1 MCCAETCARCG
12 VAQLCSNAANA
23 LREPW
28 DDAVEGAA
36 LEVERLAALA
46 HALLAGTESAEVL
59 GSLRDGVRVQLVDDP
74 EASVAR
80 PTLEAQP
87 TVHGVHPAR

>member
-36 LEVERLAALA
+36 LEVKWFAAVADAFFASTETAKVFDRLW
-46 HALLAGTESAEVL
+46 HYIRT
-59 GSLRDGVRVQLVDDP
+59 
-74 EASVAR
+74 
-80 PTLEAQP
+80 
-87 TVHGVHPAR
+87 